1 MAAFNAIEVRPLLGK
16 SVVITEV
23 VHGMT
28 FERRGVVTAIVQ
40 CMPGSVGSEAILLEE
55 PGSEPEFY
63 NVGDFTLH
71 HVE

>member
-1 MAAFNAIEVRPLLGK
+1 
-16 SVVITEV
+16 
-23 VHGMT
+23 MT

-40 CMPGSVGSEAILLEE
+40 CMPGSVSSEAILLEE